1 MQLKKAAIKKAMP
14 FVLDNSVVT
23 AWYFENQATNYSDG
37 VLKLISQDVAHVPS
51 LWPLEFSN
59 VLRKSVSSKRI
70 TEARAREIIA
80 QNSRWT
86 IMVDA
91 SAPDPGDILSL
102 SLAYGLSSYDAAY
115 LDLAIRLR
123 LSVATKDEALQQA
136 AKAAGIGIV
145 EVAV

>member
-1 MQLKKAAIKKAMP
+1 MP

-23 AWYFENQATNYSDG
+23 AWYFENQATAYTDG
-37 VLKLISQDVAHVPS
+37 VLKLMAGDVAHVPA

-59 VLRKSVSSKRI
+59 VLRKAIGGKNI

-80 QNSRWT
+80 QNDRWS
-86 IMVDA
+86 ILVDTT
-91 SAPDPGDILSL
+91 APIPGDILSL

-123 LSVATKDEALQQA
+123 LPIATKDGALRA
-136 AKAAGIGIV
+136 AAVAASVGV
-145 EVAV
+145 FKP